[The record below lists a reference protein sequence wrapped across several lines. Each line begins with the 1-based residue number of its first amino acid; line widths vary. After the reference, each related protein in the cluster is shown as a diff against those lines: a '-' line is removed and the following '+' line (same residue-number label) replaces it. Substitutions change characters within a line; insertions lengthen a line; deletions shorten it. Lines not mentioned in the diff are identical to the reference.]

1 MRTLNKAIS
10 AGKPFLVDYQIA
22 EQYLQLKKSAGI
34 TDLIT
39 QLFGESPKPYTVGS
53 TYVIPIMGMISKGLS
68 PIEAIGATDV
78 EKLDDQI
85 DEALA
90 ANPKRILFHINSD
103 GGTID
108 GVEEIADKIRALP
121 VETIAYTS
129 GSMNSAAFWIG
140 SAADRVIASPS
151 ASVGAVGVYSV
162 STDLSEQ
169 AKSLGIKVKVFR
181 NSSSPYKGM
190 GVAGTSL
197 TSEQEALTQAEVDKA
212 GETFKQAVLMKRKL
226 AKPEDMQGQA
236 MSGRDAAARNLI
248 TGLAP
253 TLKMLLT
260 QLEGS
265 DTAKPATAQVA
276 KLNKGKQAAS
286 SLKLKAQEEDAPA
299 MDQPTLDAA
308 DGLNPRQRA
317 LVDELEGI
325 TETFGAFDQTSLAD
339 GSHYVAASPFAEQG
353 ISCANCVF
361 YKGGRG
367 CEIVAGD
374 IDPAAVCKFWVIPS
388 KLIK

>member
-1 MRTLNKAIS
+1 MRSLIKAIN

-22 EQYLQLKKSAGI
+22 DQYLQLKKSAGI
-34 TDLIT
+34 TDLIS
-39 QLFGESPKPYTVGS
+39 QLFGDAPKPYMVGS
-53 TYVIPIMGMISKGLS
+53 TYVIPVVGMISKGLS

-78 EKLDDQI
+78 EKLDDMI
-85 DEALA
+85 DEAVA

-108 GVEEIADKIRALP
+108 GVEEVAAKIRSLP
-121 VETIAYTS
+121 IDTISYTS

-140 SAADRVIASPS
+140 AAAKRVVVSGS

-162 STDLSEQ
+162 ATDLSEQ
-169 AKSLGIKVKVFR
+169 AKAMGIKVKVFK
-181 NSSSPYKGM
+181 NSTSPLKGM
-190 GVAGTSL
+190 GVAGTSM
-197 TSEQEALTQAEVDKA
+197 TTEQEAQMQKEVDLA
-212 GETFKQAVLMKRKL
+212 GETFKADILKTRKL
-226 AKPEDMQGQA
+226 VKPEDMQGQTMTGKEA
-236 MSGRDAAARNLI
+236 VAKNLA

-253 TLKMLLT
+253 TLKALLNE
-260 QLEGS
+260 LEGKDAS
-265 DTAKPATAQVA
+265 APTAALTAKAG
-276 KLNKGKQAAS
+276 KGKQAAAI
-286 SLKLKAQEEDAPA
+286 KFKAQAEEAPV
-299 MDQPTLDAA
+299 MDEATAEA
-308 DGLNPRQRA
+308 EDGLNPRQRY

-353 ISCANCVF
+353 IKCANCVF

-374 IDPAAVCKFWVIPS
+374 IDPEAVCKFWVIPA

>member
-1 MRTLNKAIS
+1 MRNLIKAIN

-22 EQYLQLKKSAGI
+22 EQHLQLKKSAGL
-34 TDLIT
+34 TDLIS
-39 QLFGESPKPYTVGS
+39 QIFGDAPKPYTVGS
-53 TYVIPIMGMISKGLS
+53 TYVIPVVGMISKGLS
-68 PIEAIGATDV
+68 PLEAIGATDV

-85 DEALA
+85 DEAIA

-121 VETIAYTS
+121 IETIAYTS

-140 SAADRVIASPS
+140 AASDRVIASPS
-151 ASVGAVGVYSV
+151 ASVGAIGVYSV
-162 STDLSEQ
+162 SHDLSEQ
-169 AKSLGIKVKVFR
+169 AKAMGIKVKVFR

-190 GVAGTSL
+190 GVTGTSM
-197 TSEQEALTQAEVDKA
+197 TTEQEALTQAEVDKA
-212 GETFKQAVLMKRKL
+212 GDTFKQSVLMKRKL
-226 AKPEDMQGQA
+226 AKAEDMQGQA

-248 TGLAP
+248 TGLSPSIKA
-253 TLKMLLT
+253 LLT
-260 QLEGS
+260 ELEGKDS
-265 DTAKPATAQVA
+265 AKPATAQAA
-276 KLNKGKQAAS
+276 KLAKGKQAAS
-286 SLKLKAQEEDAPA
+286 TMKLKAQTEEAPV
-299 MDQPTLDAA
+299 MDEVTAEAD
-308 DGLNPRQRA
+308 DGLNPRQRY

-339 GSHYVAASPFAEQG
+339 GSHYVAASPFVEQG
-353 ISCANCVF
+353 IACANCVF

-367 CEIVAGD
+367 CEIVSGD
-374 IDPAAVCKFWVIPS
+374 IDPAAICKFWVIPA